1 VQQPQVVVLEGGQ
14 GDQIHEERI
23 LFTIEIRL
31 AHLVCAGLSL
41 RHEWPA
47 RLVSTPAGQ
56 VALAWERARL
66 DDALADV
73 FGYHALQLGLA
84 ELDALAANRMPH
96 RWLADVAPPWPT
108 RRPRALPW

>member
-1 VQQPQVVVLEGGQ
+1 
-14 GDQIHEERI
+14 
-23 LFTIEIRL
+23 
-31 AHLVCAGLSL
+31 
-41 RHEWPA
+41 
-47 RLVSTPAGQ
+47 